1 MYFWKINDLKQ
12 LIVERGLSEAQ
23 VFYYVLLFVGLS
35 AAGIEFM
42 AYFPSEHPNA
52 WTYVQSG
59 LNFVIPIIG
68 TVVAYH
74 ANRGAEGSD
83 FAAKY
88 FSISFVV
95 LMRFL
100 VYLPPIVVA
109 LFVYYGLSI
118 DWSSSNVEEE
128 FQTGW
133 FEVVLLSVWYT
144 ALYARI
150 AEHIRDTAKAPLCSR
165 RTQ

>member
-1 MYFWKINDLKQ
+1 MYFWKINDLKK

-23 VFYYVLLFVGLS
+23 IFYYVLLFVGLS

-42 AYFPSEHPNA
+42 AYFPSEDPNA

-59 LNFVIPIIG
+59 LNFLIPVIG

-74 ANRGAEGSD
+74 ANRGAEGKA

-88 FSISFVV
+88 FSISFV
-95 LMRFL
+95 MAIRFF
-100 VYLPPIVVA
+100 VYLIPVMVA
-109 LFVYYGLSI
+109 LLIYQGVSV
-118 DWSSSNVEEE
+118 DWSSFEDDAA

-133 FEVVLLSVWYT
+133 FEVVLLSAWYA
-144 ALYARI
+144 ALYVRI
-150 AEHIRDTAKAPLCSR
+150 AKHIRDTTKA
-165 RTQ
+165 